1 MAEIYLCLRSCCLMF
16 AAAVC
21 TQAERYLRST
31 SGLHPFGMSRSIFML
46 VVLVAATLVAASERG
61 ISAEASA
68 GYWHGA
74 VQEDIQ
80 LLFSFALGILFVR
93 SAETIFDEST
103 EGHRQHKKLEL
114 YPLLA

>member
-1 MAEIYLCLRSCCLMF
+1 MF

-21 TQAERYLRST
+21 TQAERFLRST

-46 VVLVAATLVAASERG
+46 VVLVAATLVAASEGG

-103 EGHRQHKKLEL
+103 DGHRQHKKLEL

>member
-1 MAEIYLCLRSCCLMF
+1 MLAIVLSDVCCCRLHSSRKVF
-16 AAAVC
+16 
-21 TQAERYLRST
+21 TFT

-46 VVLVAATLVAASERG
+46 VVLVAATLVAASEGG

-103 EGHRQHKKLEL
+103 DGHRQHKKLEL

>member
-1 MAEIYLCLRSCCLMF
+1 MSHCDLLPF
-16 AAAVC
+16 DC
-21 TQAERYLRST
+21 TQAERYLCST

-46 VVLVAATLVAASERG
+46 VVLVAATLAAASEGG
-61 ISAEASA
+61 ISAEAPA
-68 GYWHGA
+68 DYWHGA

-80 LLFSFALGILFVR
+80 LLLSFALGILFVR